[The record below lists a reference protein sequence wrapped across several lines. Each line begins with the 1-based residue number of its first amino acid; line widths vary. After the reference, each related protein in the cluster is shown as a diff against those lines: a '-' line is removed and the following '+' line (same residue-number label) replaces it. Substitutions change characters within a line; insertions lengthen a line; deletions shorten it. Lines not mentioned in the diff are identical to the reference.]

1 MVVAVS
7 HDPVFLAAL
16 AEWSLSSRLLVWTT
30 KMVVVTRLT
39 FLQLRSLLPT
49 HWTFSMMNVVFL
61 TLKDQGPN
69 IRFYGAVL
77 NVTPLPFMPFWGE
90 VEVQT
95 PDGTSVTKYE
105 GSDYQM
111 LLAVAS
117 ALNFT
122 FRVLPSNSWAEIIW
136 IQQLTRRGIGA
147 VFQDMT
153 GILLGQN
160 LPHQLPNSSASRVMV
175 AAWLAFALIF
185 ATAYRGNLTA
195 YLTLPK
201 YPSRPETLPQLVDV
215 VKRVTIP
222 QYGSS
227 FLDFYSQSDSPVFK
241 KLASLQAHLGGR
253 RYLQQVIAESFTM
266 GDGSTR
272 LYLGKE
278 SVFPGPSGWPVPH
291 DAPYK
296 AALDRWIM
304 AAIEEIR
311 ETLQQQQQGTTL
323 FQVKAG
329 DKNNNMTHRLSHL
342 VPLARRVQAL
352 LSAHW
357 TFSMMNTVFLNIK
370 GEAPNAMFYGY
381 TYLPYSGKGATMEK
395 VATWTPKRGL
405 LRDRHILPFSEKF
418 EKFHGATVNVTGFT
432 FMPFWG
438 EEETKT
444 SNGTSVIRYEGS
456 DYKMLTAVAEA
467 LNFTIR
473 VLPSKSWAEVNYM
486 ERKACGGAIIV
497 VEVIQD
503 LSGMFL
509 AQSLPHRLPS
519 TSSSRVLVGT
529 WLLFSLILGLSYRCN
544 LTASLTIPKYPP
556 RPETIP
562 QLVETVDRRAHL
574 GGRRYLKYQIAEK
587 FTEEDGTSRLY
598 VGRETLFPG
607 ASGWPIPHD
616 APYKAQVDRWILAT
630 IEAGLY
636 EKWIADLLSETKLK
650 TRQRQKNTDIEQQ
663 DDEEGGETESLTALT
678 ITHTQ
683 GAFILLLLGL
693 YISSGAI
700 IGELLGSQFS
710 NSA

>member
-1 MVVAVS
+1 MVVVVS
-7 HDPVFLAAL
+7 HDPDFLFTF
-16 AEWSLSSRLLVWTT
+16 AEQSLKGRLLVWTT
-30 KMVVVTRLT
+30 KLVVVTRLPI
-39 FLQLRSLLPT
+39 LQ
-49 HWTFSMMNVVFL
+49 
-61 TLKDQGPN
+61 
-69 IRFYGAVL
+69 
-77 NVTPLPFMPFWGE
+77 
-90 VEVQT
+90 
-95 PDGTSVTKYE
+95 
-105 GSDYQM
+105 
-111 LLAVAS
+111 
-117 ALNFT
+117 
-122 FRVLPSNSWAEIIW
+122 
-136 IQQLTRRGIGA
+136 
-147 VFQDMT
+147 
-153 GILLGQN
+153 
-160 LPHQLPNSSASRVMV
+160 
-175 AAWLAFALIF
+175 
-185 ATAYRGNLTA
+185 
-195 YLTLPK
+195 
-201 YPSRPETLPQLVDV
+201 
-215 VKRVTIP
+215 
-222 QYGSS
+222 
-227 FLDFYSQSDSPVFK
+227 
-241 KLASLQAHLGGR
+241 
-253 RYLQQVIAESFTM
+253 
-266 GDGSTR
+266 
-272 LYLGKE
+272 
-278 SVFPGPSGWPVPH
+278 
-291 DAPYK
+291 
-296 AALDRWIM
+296 
-304 AAIEEIR
+304 
-311 ETLQQQQQGTTL
+311 
-323 FQVKAG
+323 
-329 DKNNNMTHRLSHL
+329 
-342 VPLARRVQAL
+342 VQAL

-473 VLPSKSWAEVNYM
+473 VLPSKSWAEVTRQVEERVSFMAAVYYIIMTVRAEKYDFTQTYEFSYLSFAMAKPSQEPQWQSLYYPLAYQVWLATLGSLLLYPLTYIAVNYM

-562 QLVETVDRRAHL
+562 QLVETVDRLLTQAMSLPLIFRITILPFGESHVKYYRKSKSPLFNALADLMDVGPSVLEGLQGALKYNRAHL

-663 DDEEGGETESLTALT
+663 DDEKGGETESLTALT

-700 IGELLGSQFS
+700 IGELLGSRFS

>member
-1 MVVAVS
+1 MILLVKKLLLMWVVVGAVVPNNSVVKPIVSRIGSGHGSDSERAVPNIIENASEWSCVLLFLGDRLGSQDFPFKEIWNIGQRRLGVAVFEVGTEEINMNMTHRLSRLLPLARRVRRLASCTMVVAVS

-69 IRFYGAVL
+69 ISVYCYLPYGEHGERIVEVASPTKAIGSHPVDIFSAKRFSKFYGAVL

-122 FRVLPSNSWAEIIW
+122 FRVLPSNSWAEATIQVQERVSFLCPVYHIMMSVRAEKYDFTYTYEYAYFSFAMAKPEQEPRWRSLYYPLAYEVWLAVMGSLLFVPVTYMMIIR

-241 KLASLQAHLGGR
+241 KLASLLTVGTSVMQGLQEAIDNKQAHLGGR

-304 AAIEEIR
+304 AAIE
-311 ETLQQQQQGTTL
+311 
-323 FQVKAG
+323 
-329 DKNNNMTHRLSHL
+329 
-342 VPLARRVQAL
+342 
-352 LSAHW
+352 
-357 TFSMMNTVFLNIK
+357 
-370 GEAPNAMFYGY
+370 
-381 TYLPYSGKGATMEK
+381 
-395 VATWTPKRGL
+395 
-405 LRDRHILPFSEKF
+405 
-418 EKFHGATVNVTGFT
+418 
-432 FMPFWG
+432 
-438 EEETKT
+438 
-444 SNGTSVIRYEGS
+444 
-456 DYKMLTAVAEA
+456 
-467 LNFTIR
+467 
-473 VLPSKSWAEVNYM
+473 
-486 ERKACGGAIIV
+486 
-497 VEVIQD
+497 
-503 LSGMFL
+503 
-509 AQSLPHRLPS
+509 
-519 TSSSRVLVGT
+519 
-529 WLLFSLILGLSYRCN
+529 
-544 LTASLTIPKYPP
+544 
-556 RPETIP
+556 
-562 QLVETVDRRAHL
+562 
-574 GGRRYLKYQIAEK
+574 
-587 FTEEDGTSRLY
+587 
-598 VGRETLFPG
+598 
-607 ASGWPIPHD
+607 
-616 APYKAQVDRWILAT
+616 
-630 IEAGLY
+630 AGLY
-636 EKWIADLLSETKLK
+636 EKWVADTIMETKARSQR
-650 TRQRQKNTDIEQQ
+650 RQRESRNQEEKIEVI
-663 DDEEGGETESLTALT
+663 EESSGASPEALSLL
-678 ITHTQ
+678 HLQ
-683 GAFILLLLGL
+683 GAFVILGL
-693 YISSGAI
+693 GT
-700 IGELLGSQFS
+700 LLAAVINGLESLLVRLK
-710 NSA
+710 NHL